1 MEKTG
6 EHQPQRTLS
15 PLLRGLLRLKF
26 WLAEHLR
33 LSERHVTLI
42 WAALIGVLGALA
54 SEGFR
59 KSSEILQ
66 RFATGSNS
74 GIISS
79 FGRLSWWQRLAVP
92 TAGGLLAG
100 LTLWFG
106 NRLFASVR
114 QKTTTDY
121 MEAIVVG
128 SGIISVRASIV
139 KSVSALFSISTGTSI
154 GREGPLVQLSSL
166 VASLVG
172 RIRRFPIP
180 QRRHLVACGAA
191 AGIASAYKAP
201 IAASL
206 FVAEIILGTV
216 VVESLGPLILASVVA
231 AFVSQFLS
239 GSEPLYKSPGFDLH
253 TRWEIIPLSCV
264 GIVLGFLAPAY
275 LRFLRLAERLF
286 SKIDIPVPFKLALGG
301 AIVGS
306 LAILNPEVCGN
317 GQGLLR
323 SLFHQNWLW
332 DGILAIVLLK
342 LVATASAFGSG
353 VVGGVFTP
361 TLFIGAAI
369 GVLYGQ
375 MILLVAPGLR
385 ADPAMYGFVGM
396 GSFIAATT
404 GAPVMAIL
412 MAF

>member
-59 KSSEILQ
+59 KSSEVLQ
-66 RFATGSNS
+66 HLATGSNS

-79 FGRLSWWQRLAVP
+79 FERLSWWQRLAVP

-154 GREGPLVQLSSL
+154 GREGPTVQ
-166 VASLVG
+166 
-172 RIRRFPIP
+172 I
-180 QRRHLVACGAA
+180 GAT
-191 AGIASAYKAP
+191 IM
-201 IAASL
+201 
-206 FVAEIILGTV
+206 
-216 VVESLGPLILASVVA
+216 
-231 AFVSQFLS
+231 
-239 GSEPLYKSPGFDLH
+239 H
-253 TRWEIIPLSCV
+253 T
-264 GIVLGFLAPAY
+264 
-275 LRFLRLAERLF
+275 
-286 SKIDIPVPFKLALGG
+286 LGG
-301 AIVGS
+301 
-306 LAILNPEVCGN
+306 
-317 GQGLLR
+317 
-323 SLFHQNWLW
+323 
-332 DGILAIVLLK
+332 
-342 LVATASAFGSG
+342 
-353 VVGGVFTP
+353 
-361 TLFIGAAI
+361 IGMRLTQLIDDDI
-369 GVLYGQ
+369 G
-375 MILLVAPGLR
+375 
-385 ADPAMYGFVGM
+385 
-396 GSFIAATT
+396 
-404 GAPVMAIL
+404 
-412 MAF
+412 